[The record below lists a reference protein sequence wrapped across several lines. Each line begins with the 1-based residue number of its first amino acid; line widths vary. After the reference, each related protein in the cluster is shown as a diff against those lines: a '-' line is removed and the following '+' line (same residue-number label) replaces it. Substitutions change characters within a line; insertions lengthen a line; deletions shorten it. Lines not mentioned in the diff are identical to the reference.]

1 VHARGPRRCDISKA
15 IASSGSLLIELIL
28 QQDNS
33 PTRCRGFLDAG
44 RESLQHVSS
53 WEEALDV
60 MVARLR
66 TASYKVA
73 TEFRFG
79 RYSSRKKGRIEP

>member
-1 VHARGPRRCDISKA
+1 MA
-15 IASSGSLLIELIL
+15 IANSGGLLIELI
-28 QQDNS
+28 QQHDNS
-33 PTRCRGFLDAG
+33 PTPYTGFVDAG

-53 WEEALDV
+53 WEKALGA

-66 TASYKVA
+66 TASVEIA

-79 RYSSRKKGRIEP
+79 RYSSRKRGRMEP

>member
-1 VHARGPRRCDISKA
+1 MA
-15 IASSGSLLIELIL
+15 IANSGGLLIELI
-28 QQDNS
+28 QQHDNS
-33 PTRCRGFLDAG
+33 PGPYTAFLDTG

-53 WEEALDV
+53 REETLDA

-66 TASYKVA
+66 TASFEIA